1 MKFYG
6 FIRGV
11 DEFGRKTINTHEAEY
26 TLIAIEPKVGDLMLF
41 IDPKSRTSMTYI
53 VKEEYPAPWNKPDD
67 MPIFEGKMEKYF
79 GTIANNNVGIN
90 QWLSDHGA
98 QYPSIVNEVI
108 KFANKA
114 LN

>member
-26 TLIAIEPKVGDLMLF
+26 TLIGIEPKVGDLMLF

-53 VKEEYPAPWNKPDD
+53 VKEEYPAPWKNQMICQYLKVKWKNILELY
-67 MPIFEGKMEKYF
+67 PIIMWGL
-79 GTIANNNVGIN
+79 IN
-90 QWLSDHGA
+90 G
-98 QYPSIVNEVI
+98 
-108 KFANKA
+108 
-114 LN
+114 